1 MGFLA
6 AALPAVFGATAA
18 TTGAGMAAG
27 SVAALSATTATSA
40 GLLSGIGAALPS
52 LSTLAGVAGLGGTA
66 LQAMSQRDAGNAA
79 ETVAKINAANATD
92 EAKARAEAA
101 KAETYKLSRQ
111 SNQMAGEQRA
121 AFGASGFNVGGSPL
135 EVMANTALEYE
146 RDILYSGY
154 AGAVGANQ
162 AINQGNVA
170 LWQGKQQKKA
180 SLWGAGTTLL
190 TGLGNYGYNR
200 IGGRR
205 YA

>member
-1 MGFLA
+1 MAFLAAAFPALFSATASTLAATGSVTGVSAAAPVIATSSLA
-6 AALPAVFGATAA
+6 AALP
-18 TTGAGMAAG
+18 
-27 SVAALSATTATSA
+27 SV
-40 GLLSGIGAALPS
+40 
-52 LSTLAGVAGLGGTA
+52 STLAAVAGLGGTV
-66 LQAMSQRDAGNAA
+66 LQAMSQRDAGDAA
-79 ETVAKINAANATD
+79 EAIGKINAAKAED
-92 EAKARAEAA
+92 EAKARTEAA
-101 KAETYKLSRQ
+101 KAETFKLSRQ

-121 AFGASGFNVGGSPL
+121 LYGASGFNVEGSPL
-135 EVMANTALEYE
+135 EVMANTAREYE

-154 AGAVGANQ
+154 SGAVGANQ